1 MEATKPMKAKV
12 SSKGWVVI
20 PATLRRRY
28 GLKPGSF
35 VEFQQKKG
43 RIEMIPQELDPVEI
57 TYGKLADTPSLTKS
71 LLEEKRKELDR
82 EEAKVCPR

>member
-1 MEATKPMKAKV
+1 MEATKTLKAKV

-20 PATLRRRY
+20 PAALRRRY

-43 RIEMIPQELDPVEI
+43 WIELIPQEPDPVEM
-57 TYGKLADTPSLTKS
+57 TYGKLANSPSLTKS
-71 LLEEKRKELDR
+71 LLKEKKKELDR
-82 EEAKVCPR
+82 EESKIYT